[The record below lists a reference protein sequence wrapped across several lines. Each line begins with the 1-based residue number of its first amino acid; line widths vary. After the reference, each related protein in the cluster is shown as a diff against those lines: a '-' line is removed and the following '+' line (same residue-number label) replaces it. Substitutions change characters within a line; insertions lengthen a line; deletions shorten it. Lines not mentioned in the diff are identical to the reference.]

1 MDHKK
6 KYHLFKDNKNFC
18 AVPWNGFEIFP
29 TGDIKTCAM
38 GQTTLGNV
46 HQNTVSEILQSDQA
60 ISIKQNMLDNK
71 ADKNCVL
78 CHHRYADNDE
88 FTYLRDHYNKLL
100 VKQDVNYLD
109 VNEFKLNTID
119 LHWSNICNLRCVMCN
134 PRQSSLIAKDEDFDL
149 QPINDDTIETITK
162 MVLDNQYNM
171 QELYLSGGEPFY
183 IPHNVRL
190 LKRIE
195 NKDIH
200 MRINTNMQWIENNPL
215 LKVLLDY
222 KNVLLTMSADAVG
235 EKFEYIRNGSKWK
248 LFADNI
254 EYIKSKTNFDLR
266 VNTIFSII
274 NADSI
279 CDLIEYFYFDQG
291 IQDITIN
298 LLYEPEP
305 LDARN
310 YPESKKQ
317 DIVTKLTEMKE
328 RIGIANRNL
337 SNNIQNCIM
346 QIQLP
351 NQYPYE
357 DKMDALTTRHGK
369 DWRKVFTDLT

>member
-1 MDHKK
+1 MD
-6 KYHLFKDNKNFC
+6 
-18 AVPWNGFEIFP
+18 
-29 TGDIKTCAM
+29 
-38 GQTTLGNV
+38 
-46 HQNTVSEILQSDQA
+46 
-60 ISIKQNMLDNK
+60 
-71 ADKNCVL
+71 
-78 CHHRYADNDE
+78 
-88 FTYLRDHYNKLL
+88 
-100 VKQDVNYLD
+100 
-109 VNEFKLNTID
+109 
-119 LHWSNICNLRCVMCN
+119 
-134 PRQSSLIAKDEDFDL
+134 
-149 QPINDDTIETITK
+149 
-162 MVLDNQYNM
+162 
-171 QELYLSGGEPFY
+171 
-183 IPHNVRL
+183 
-190 LKRIE
+190 
-195 NKDIH
+195 
-200 MRINTNMQWIENNPL
+200 
-215 LKVLLDY
+215 
-222 KNVLLTMSADAVG
+222 
-235 EKFEYIRNGSKWK
+235 
-248 LFADNI
+248 
-254 EYIKSKTNFDLR
+254 
-266 VNTIFSII
+266 TIFSII

-317 DIVTKLTEMKE
+317 DIVTKLTAMKE